1 MQNNDE
7 EICNSKWSC
16 LLMWDKT
23 LTGRLAVC
31 SSADSSWGRLRPL
44 TRLLE
49 YSGHGIPWFAGVL
62 AALLASHQ
70 IDLQQ
75 RLLNFFCALLLD
87 VLVISLIKAFVQR
100 QRPVHNGT
108 DQVVWSVDK
117 FSFPS
122 GHASRATLVASFV
135 LVQFDVCWVGMATVL
150 WAAIVCLSRVMLGRH
165 HVSDV
170 FCGAVIGVCEYLL
183 MDWSNAWLT
192 ADTCAHLILPIQE
205 ELHL

>member
-1 MQNNDE
+1 
-7 EICNSKWSC
+7 
-16 LLMWDKT
+16 MWDQA
-23 LTGRLAVC
+23 LTRRLAVC
-31 SSADSSWGRLRPL
+31 SSADSSWGRLRPV

-49 YSGHGIPWFAGVL
+49 YTGHGIPWFAGVL

-75 RLLNFFCALLLD
+75 RLLNFFYALVID
-87 VLVISLIKAFVQR
+87 VLLISLIKAFVQR

-122 GHASRATLVASFV
+122 GHASRATLVATFV
-135 LVQFDVCWVGMATVL
+135 FAQFDVCWVGVAIVL
-150 WAAIVCLSRVMLGRH
+150 WAAIVCMSRVMLGRH

-170 FCGAVIGVCEYLL
+170 LSGAVLGVGEYLL
-183 MDWSNAWLT
+183 MDWANVWLS
-192 ADTCAHLILPIQE
+192 ADTCAHFIQPIQE